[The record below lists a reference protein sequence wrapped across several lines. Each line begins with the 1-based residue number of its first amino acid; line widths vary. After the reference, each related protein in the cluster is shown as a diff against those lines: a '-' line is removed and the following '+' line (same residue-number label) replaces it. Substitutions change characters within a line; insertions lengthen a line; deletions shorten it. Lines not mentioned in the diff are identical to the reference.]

1 MTMETQVS
9 GPKDIFENDVSRIS
23 GEYKV
28 LLGTFDAFGDKIT
41 DEEAEK
47 IFLFLERMLA
57 ATKER
62 AMLARKA
69 AQFVNRP
76 FSLDADVPKV
86 QIATPVMSADDLAAI
101 DEIEKN
107 GQRPVDEFEANFA
120 SAPPVKKRPEGR
132 LAKSSPDR
140 ASEEVL
146 DAAAEAWELA
156 SKSEESVGFLDD
168 KGEM

>member
-1 MTMETQVS
+1 MTMQIQKS
-9 GPKDIFENDVSRIS
+9 PKDVFEGDVSRIS
-23 GEYKV
+23 GDYKS
-28 LLGTFDAFGDKIT
+28 LLGTFDALGDKIT

-69 AQFVNRP
+69 AQFVNQP

-86 QIATPVMSADDLAAI
+86 QITTPVMSADDLAAL
-101 DEIEKN
+101 DEIEKK
-107 GQRPVDEFEANFA
+107 GAQRPVDEFEANFA

-156 SKSEESVGFLDD
+156 SKSEESVGFLD
-168 KGEM
+168 E